1 MKYMD
6 FTASN
11 AAEEFALLVG
21 RMEAFAVFVN
31 ESPYSI
37 ERELCAKMLGF
48 ALDISHKQEPFE
60 KEDEV

>member
-21 RMEAFAVFVN
+21 RVEAFAAFVN
-31 ESPYSI
+31 ESKYSI

-48 ALDISHKQEPFE
+48 CVGHQSQARTIRERR
-60 KEDEV
+60 

>member
-1 MKYMD
+1 
-6 FTASN
+6 
-11 AAEEFALLVG
+11 
-21 RMEAFAVFVN
+21 VN

-48 ALDISHKQEPFE
+48 ALDDKKEPFE